1 MVFLVAADVD
11 ADKDLE
17 EVVEEAAEEVAGV
30 AEVAKEC
37 TASTALI
44 SPTPLTY
51 LPTKNGPLLFQVVG
65 ELMSLSNA

>member
-30 AEVAKEC
+30 AEVAEEC
-37 TASTALI
+37 PTSTVLI
-44 SPTPLTY
+44 SPAPLIR
-51 LPTKNGPLLFQVVG
+51 LPTKKGLRSVQAVG
-65 ELMSLSNA
+65 ELV